1 MNKNL
6 KQLRKGS
13 IKELEFMKQDL
24 KLELFKAHST
34 IKGLGFNPPK
44 GAAGN
49 SSPTKLVN
57 GIKKQIARIN
67 TIINQK
73 KSLNES
79 LERNKDKHFS
89 KRRQRRLKGKMKEL
103 KVL

>member
-13 IKELEFMKQDL
+13 IKELNFMKQDL

-34 IKGLGFNPPK
+34 TKGLGFNPPK
-44 GAAGN
+44 GAGGN
-49 SSPTKLVN
+49 SSPTNLIN
-57 GIKKQIARIN
+57 DIKKQLARIN
-67 TIINQK
+67 TIIAEK
-73 KSLNES
+73 TSLKES
-79 LERNKDKHFS
+79 IERNKDKHFS
-89 KRRQRRLKGKMKEL
+89 KRRQRRLRGKMKEL